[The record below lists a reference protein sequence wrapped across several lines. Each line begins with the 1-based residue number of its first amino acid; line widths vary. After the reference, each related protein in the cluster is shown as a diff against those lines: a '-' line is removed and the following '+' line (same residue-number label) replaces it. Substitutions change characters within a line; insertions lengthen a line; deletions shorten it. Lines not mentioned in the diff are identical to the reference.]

1 MKANTFAAREGSF
14 AVNIY
19 ISIDME
25 GIAGVVN
32 WKETAEGNPD
42 YNRFR
47 KLMTLEAN
55 AAAVAALDA
64 GAESVVLNDSH
75 GSMRN
80 MIIEHLD
87 PRVELISG
95 SPKPLS
101 MMQGMD
107 HSFDAALFV
116 GYHSMAATPGVLNHT
131 YTGSVLEYRVN
142 GQRLGELG
150 MNAALAGHFD
160 VPVVFVSGDDCTTAE
175 AEDLIPGVHTVCT
188 KKYVSRY
195 AARSLHPE
203 RARELIRTGV
213 SQALGEDTLEPFTVE
228 SPVVISVKFTNT
240 ALADGSH
247 LMPGAERLDP
257 LTVQYTAPD
266 YPTALKAAR
275 ALMSLGSR

>member
-1 MKANTFAAREGSF
+1 MDSDAVCSTEGSF
-14 AVNIY
+14 RVNIY
-19 ISIDME
+19 ISVDME

-32 WKETAEGNPD
+32 WKETSEGNPD

-55 AAAVAALDA
+55 AAATAALDV
-64 GAESVVLNDSH
+64 GAETVVVNDSH

-80 MIIEHLD
+80 MIIEELD
-87 PRVELISG
+87 PRVELTSG

-101 MMQGMD
+101 MMEGVD

-116 GYHSMAATPGVLNHT
+116 GYHSMAGTPGILNHT
-131 YTGSVLEYRVN
+131 YTGTVLEYRVN

-160 VPVVFVSGDDCTTAE
+160 VPVVFVAGDDCTTAE

-203 RARELIRTGV
+203 RARDLIRSGV
-213 SQALGEDTLEPFTVE
+213 SAALQGDQPEPFRVE

-266 YPTALKAAR
+266 YLTALKAAR
-275 ALMSLGSR
+275 ALMALGSR